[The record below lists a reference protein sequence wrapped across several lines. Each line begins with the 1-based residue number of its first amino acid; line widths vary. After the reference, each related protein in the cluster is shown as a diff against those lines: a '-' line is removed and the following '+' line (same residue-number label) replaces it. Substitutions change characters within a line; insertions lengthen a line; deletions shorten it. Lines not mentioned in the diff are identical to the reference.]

1 MFTKPGPCRLHK
13 GFPTSDALVILD
25 SVVTLQVSH
34 QRRPLDELLIALGT
48 VEIPLARVDLF
59 MVGSHVRD
67 PESFP
72 TAIFSAGEAL
82 LSSVLGH
89 VPLEVILVRA
99 FLSTFRAHVDVVAVV
114 LVVPVVLQR
123 LNCEEAVSALVA
135 VVVLLP

>member
-1 MFTKPGPCRLHK
+1 ML
-13 GFPTSDALVILD
+13 LD
-25 SVVTLQVSH
+25 PVVPLQVGH
-34 QRRPLDELLIALGT
+34 QRGPLDELLFTLCAM
-48 VEIPLARVDLF
+48 EILLSTMDLF

-67 PESFP
+67 PESLP
-72 TAIFSAGEAL
+72 AAIFSAGEAL

>member
-34 QRRPLDELLIALGT
+34 QRRPLDELLIALSA

-67 PESFP
+67 PESLP

-82 LSSVLGH
+82 LSSVHQHL
-89 VPLEVILVRA
+89 A
-99 FLSTFRAHVDVVAVV
+99 
-114 LVVPVVLQR
+114 
-123 LNCEEAVSALVA
+123 
-135 VVVLLP
+135 